1 MIKSKMENGIG
12 ENRLHGTT
20 PQLMWE
26 LYNVITSLKESNKQT
41 DIILST
47 FLDTISQYKGL
58 IENNRNKKDEE
69 LKEIIKKDMNN
80 LAQLLL
86 MAHYVENDIDIEDL
100 TKAEIER
107 DLNEVKL
114 EMLGK

>member
-1 MIKSKMENGIG
+1 MIKSKMENGTG
-12 ENRLHGTT
+12 ENRLNGTT

-26 LYNVITSLKESNKQT
+26 LYNIITSMKESNKQM

-47 FLDTISQYKGL
+47 FLDTISEYKGL
-58 IENNRNKKDEE
+58 VEDIRSKDNEE
-69 LKEIIKKDMNN
+69 LEKIKEKDMNN

-107 DLNEVKL
+107 DLNEIKL

>member
-1 MIKSKMENGIG
+1 MIKSKIKNGIG
-12 ENRLHGTT
+12 ENRLNGNT

-26 LYNVITSLKESNKQT
+26 LYNIITSMKESDKQM

-47 FLDTISQYKGL
+47 FLDNISEYKGL
-58 IENNRNKKDEE
+58 VEDIRSKDNEE
-69 LKEIIKKDMNN
+69 LEEIREKDMNN

-86 MAHYVENDIDIEDL
+86 TAYYIDNDIDIRKL
-100 TKAEIER
+100 TKVEMQR
-107 DLNEVKL
+107 DLSEIKL